1 MIVTAIHGIV
11 SLQVDMAWELGHRE
25 RAKRA
30 SVYSRKLGIA
40 AIIIGA
46 ISLLAAALFLYF
58 GFNILQQQQ
67 QYLNQNL
74 NQYIHMNQ
82 NLNQ

>member
-1 MIVTAIHGIV
+1 MTAIHGIV
-11 SLQVDMAWELGHRE
+11 SMQVDMAWELGHRE

-46 ISLLAAALFLYF
+46 ISLLATVLLVYIS
-58 GFNILQQQQ
+58 FNILQQQQ
-67 QYLNQNL
+67 QHLNQYLNQYM
-74 NQYIHMNQ
+74 NQYTQ
-82 NLNQ
+82 